1 MAITMWIENIKQA
14 PKLLSVQIAAV
25 SVALGSIPPEVQ
37 ASMLDAV
44 GVPASRVPAILGILM
59 LLARLVAQPHA
70 R

>member
-59 LLARLVAQPHA
+59 LLARLVAQPRA

>member
-1 MAITMWIENIKQA
+1 MWIENIKQA

-59 LLARLVAQPHA
+59 LLARLVAQPRA

>member
-1 MAITMWIENIKQA
+1 MWIENIKQA
-14 PKLLSVQIAAV
+14 PKLLSVQLAAV

-59 LLARLVAQPHA
+59 LLARLVAQPRA

>member
-1 MAITMWIENIKQA
+1 MTMWIENIKQA

-25 SVALGSIPPEVQ
+25 SVALGSIPPDVQ